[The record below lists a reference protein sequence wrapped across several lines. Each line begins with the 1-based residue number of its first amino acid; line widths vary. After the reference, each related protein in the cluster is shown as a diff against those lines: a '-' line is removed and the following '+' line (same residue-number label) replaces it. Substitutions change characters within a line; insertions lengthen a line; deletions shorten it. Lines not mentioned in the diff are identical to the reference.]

1 MNTKCRV
8 KTHFLQK
15 EKKKEKEGRREG
27 DEGKEGGREKKRE
40 LLLTQLALLV
50 SNLVLQVTFWS
61 LY

>member
-27 DEGKEGGREKKRE
+27 DEGKEGGREKKKRAS
-40 LLLTQLALLV
+40 TYTISPAGK
-50 SNLVLQVTFWS
+50 
-61 LY
+61 